1 MSGYSS
7 RPTFPMQNTAL
18 STRLPTYNCTCL
30 PSAEFCFG
38 IPSMF
43 SFSPL
48 SCCILSVLG
57 TSDISLA
64 SSFGLTET
72 KVVAVASGVAK
83 LWDPGREVLPLVSW
97 PWLVLLV
104 VVGVLG
110 GLSSLC
116 CFEPK
121 GDWLLFFVAVSR
133 GLSSGIVSAGSS
145 AWLAVLPTPS
155 GAFAPDSTCVMVST
169 DSVDVPEDLSRRTRS
184 SLDACSSSRMGDS
197 SDSVKT
203 SSETEP
209 SVLRGA
215 VLPLS
220 LAPESLRRF
229 SRSFCWEG
237 CRSGGRGSRSLKTLK
252 TDYEKATL
260 MCHL

>member
-1 MSGYSS
+1 MKESAALKEKSLPLIKDRRMWMSGYSS
-7 RPTFPMQNTAL
+7 RPTFPIKNTAL
-18 STRLPTYNCTCL
+18 STCLPTYNCTCL

-38 IPSMF
+38 ISSMF
-43 SFSPL
+43 SFFSL

-72 KVVAVASGVAK
+72 KVVAVASGLAK
-83 LWDPGREVLPLVSW
+83 LWDPGRDVLPLGSW

-116 CFEPK
+116 CFDPK
-121 GDWLLFFVAVSR
+121 GDWLLLFVAVSG
-133 GLSSGIVSAGSS
+133 GLSSGIVRAGSS
-145 AWLAVLPTPS
+145 AWLAELPAPS
-155 GAFAPDSTCVMVST
+155 GTFAADSSCVMVST
-169 DSVDVPEDLSRRTRS
+169 DSVDVPEDLSRRRS

-220 LAPESLRRF
+220 LAPESLRRC
-229 SRSFCWEG
+229 SGSFC
-237 CRSGGRGSRSLKTLK
+237 
-252 TDYEKATL
+252 
-260 MCHL
+260 

>member
-1 MSGYSS
+1 MIKDRRMWMSGYSS
-7 RPTFPMQNTAL
+7 RPTSPIQNTAL
-18 STRLPTYNCTCL
+18 STCFPIYNCTCL
-30 PSAEFCFG
+30 PSAEF
-38 IPSMF
+38 
-43 SFSPL
+43 SFSSL

-57 TSDISLA
+57 TSDIWLA

-83 LWDPGREVLPLVSW
+83 LWDSGREVLQLGSW

-116 CFEPK
+116 CFDPK
-121 GDWLLFFVAVSR
+121 GDWLLFFVAVSG

-145 AWLAVLPTPS
+145 AWLAELPAPS
-155 GAFAPDSTCVMVST
+155 GAFAADSTCVMVST
-169 DSVDVPEDLSRRTRS
+169 DSVDVPEDLSRRRS
-184 SLDACSSSRMGDS
+184 SFDACSSSRMGDS

-220 LAPESLRRF
+220 LAPESLRRC
-229 SRSFCWEG
+229 SGSFC
-237 CRSGGRGSRSLKTLK
+237 
-252 TDYEKATL
+252 
-260 MCHL
+260 